1 MTIKVCACK
10 YGLMDSKIRTVSY
23 QVTDEECRDIILKQN
38 VAFARGAMRPDI
50 MLNQAEPGISF
61 LKVSL
66 EDDEASLHQTPGSV
80 YPMSIHKRESNYMDN
95 DDGL

>member
-1 MTIKVCACK
+1 
-10 YGLMDSKIRTVSY
+10 MDSKIRTVSY
-23 QVTDEECRDIILKQN
+23 QVTDEESRNIILKQN

-61 LKVSL
+61 VQVNLG
-66 EDDEASLHQTPGSV
+66 EDDDASLHQTPGSV
-80 YPMSIHKRESNYMDN
+80 YPMSIHKRESTYMDN